1 MKQNLRTFGQI
12 QGLQEIASFKDFAW
26 VGNLVQ
32 SGLAG
37 EFFFFFA
44 KPTTMSIPELVC
56 NTVFL
61 SDNRYHRLQFPF
73 FLHEPPSIFHSH
85 TDRCHTR
92 YQPVDPKKITK
103 NNRQRIHHEV
113 LERTKPTKYPFN
125 RCFSKASVN
134 IEDVFLTPQCA
145 IQSPLSKIDAHSPT
159 HRKLERAF
167 ALTLNWFEFE
177 FDSPHKSTFQ
187 HKIWIDLLK
196 TSLFQRHREKIL
208 KYLDFFTIFIP
219 IA

>member
-37 EFFFFFA
+37 EFFFFLRNQQPCRFLNWFA
-44 KPTTMSIPELVC
+44 IRFFYQIIATIDFS
-56 NTVFL
+56 FL
-61 SDNRYHRLQFPF
+61 F